1 VNAPQSGC
9 LADFRAARDSLP
21 GGQAAWMRSLRN
33 AAMDIFMEQGYPA
46 TRTEEWKYTDLRAL
60 SKGHFTAPHGQPG
73 IDAASLGAWMLD
85 GEPVHRLVFVDGH
98 HVPGPGSPDPRLH
111 GITIRSL
118 RDVLDSDP
126 DLLQAHLGSTV
137 ELQEPGFNAM
147 NTAFMRDGAYVRLEQ
162 GAVLERPLHLLFLSS
177 GTQDALTAVRNLVIA
192 GPNSR
197 ATIIESWASLDD
209 ATCLTSAVTEIVLE
223 HGAAVEHYKLEQE
236 AESGYHMAGI
246 YVRQCDESRFSSHNC
261 TLGGRLVRN
270 DLQVALDGAGAECSL
285 NGLYVTHGRQ
295 HVDNHTR
302 VDHNR
307 PRARSGEWYKGV
319 LDGRS
324 RAVFNGRI
332 VVHEDAQKTE
342 AAQSNHNL
350 LLSGRAEVD
359 AKPQLEIYADDVK
372 CAHGCTVGQLDE
384 AALFYLRARGV
395 DKAVARQLLVYA
407 FADDVLERMRL
418 GSVRRLLERQLT
430 GRLLPAGMPL
440 RENPIQGH

>member
-1 VNAPQSGC
+1 VA
-9 LADFRAARDSLP
+9 
-21 GGQAAWMRSLRN
+21 
-33 AAMDIFMEQGYPA
+33 
-46 TRTEEWKYTDLRAL
+46 
-60 SKGHFTAPHGQPG
+60 KGHFTAPPGQPRV
-73 IDAASLGAWMLD
+73 DADSLGAWMLD
-85 GEPVHRLVFVDGH
+85 GEAVHRLVFVDGR
-98 HVPGPGSPDPRLH
+98 HVPGPGFPDPRLH

-118 RDVLDSDP
+118 SGVLDSDP
-126 DLLQAHLGSTV
+126 DLLQAHLGSTL

-147 NTAFMRDGAYVRLEQ
+147 NTAFMRDGAYIRLEQ
-162 GAVLERPLHLLFLSS
+162 GAELDLPLHLLFLSS
-177 GTQDALTAVRNLVIA
+177 GTPDALTAVRNIVIA

-197 ATIIESWASLDD
+197 ATIIESWASLGD
-209 ATCLTSAVTEIVLE
+209 AACLASAVTEVVLE
-223 HGAAVEHYKLEQE
+223 NGAAVEHYRVGQE
-236 AESGYHMAGI
+236 GESGYHMAGI
-246 YVRQCDESRFSSHNC
+246 YVRQAGDSRYSSHNC

-307 PRARSGEWYKGV
+307 PRARSSEWYKGV
-319 LDGRS
+319 LDDRS

-332 VVHEDAQKTE
+332 LVHEDAQKTE

-384 AALFYLRARGV
+384 TALFYLRARGV
-395 DKAVARQLLVYA
+395 DEAVARQLLVYA
-407 FADDVLERMRL
+407 FAADVLERMRL

-430 GRLLPAGMPL
+430 GRLLPAGLSL
-440 RENPIQGH
+440 REDPTTPGH